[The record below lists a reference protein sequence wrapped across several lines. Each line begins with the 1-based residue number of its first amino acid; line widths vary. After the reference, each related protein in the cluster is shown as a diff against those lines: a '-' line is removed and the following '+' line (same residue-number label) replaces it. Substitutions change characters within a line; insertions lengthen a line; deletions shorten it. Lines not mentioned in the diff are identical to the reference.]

1 MKEEIGLKQLKI
13 KIIKKKK
20 EKKTEEE
27 IKKQKKKGKTPQN
40 CKNPM

>member
-13 KIIKKKK
+13 KIIKQRK
-20 EKKTEEE
+20 EVKTEEE
-27 IKKQKKKGKTPQN
+27 RKKRGKKKTPQN